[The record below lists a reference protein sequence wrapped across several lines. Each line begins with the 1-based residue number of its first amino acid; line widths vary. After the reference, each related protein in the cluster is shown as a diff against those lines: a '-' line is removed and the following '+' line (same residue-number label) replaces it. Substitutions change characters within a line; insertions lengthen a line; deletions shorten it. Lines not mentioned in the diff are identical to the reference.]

1 MLVKELKNIIDNVS
15 YNEIN
20 INKLKD
26 FSLKRLLC
34 IYKYE
39 KYGNKF

>member
-1 MLVKELKNIIDNVS
+1 MLIKELKNIVENAF
-15 YNEIN
+15 YNEN
-20 INKLKD
+20 HINKLKD